1 MLRAASRPQ
10 GNRAGQGCQCMAL
23 RLRVSYWGDWAEM
36 RTSWGLG
43 FRVKVREGGGVL
55 NRVFFPHQMEEGLA
69 EMEVSLNLAP
79 C

>member
-1 MLRAASRPQ
+1 MVS
-10 GNRAGQGCQCMAL
+10 

-36 RTSWGLG
+36 RTSWGSE

-55 NRVFFPHQMEEGLA
+55 NRVFFSHQMEAVLA
-69 EMEVSLNLAP
+69 ESEVSLDLAP

>member
-10 GNRAGQGCQCMAL
+10 GNRAGQGCQSMAL
-23 RLRVSYWGDWAEM
+23 GLRVSYWGDWAEM
-36 RTSWGLG
+36 STSWGLG

-55 NRVFFPHQMEEGLA
+55 NTIFFPHQMEAALDET
-69 EMEVSLNLAP
+69 EVSLDLAP

>member
-43 FRVKVREGGGVL
+43 FRMKVREGGGV
-55 NRVFFPHQMEEGLA
+55 
-69 EMEVSLNLAP
+69 
-79 C
+79 

>member
-1 MLRAASRPQ
+1 MVP
-10 GNRAGQGCQCMAL
+10 G
-23 RLRVSYWGDWAEM
+23 LRVSYWGDWAEM

-55 NRVFFPHQMEEGLA
+55 NRVFFPHQMEAVLA
-69 EMEVSLNLAP
+69 EMEVSLDLAP